1 METQTQKAERKHPD
15 KKPRVLHFTT
25 RLSTCQPKIYNI
37 DRQWAAPGRNR
48 NNVTRI
54 RLRFRGSSLIAA
66 YRVPVSGNP
75 NLARNCQLRPLGF
88 IKGTTIRSLV
98 HLSLSLLEVGARVCQ
113 SSCRAT
119 STRTSSGPLP
129 MEPLSATCERS
140 RLSHWYSNP
149 ISPSLSAFVCRGS
162 RRTECSI
169 LRPGLRD
176 VDKLVGRRENISQ
189 GFSFSFFP
197 FEGKGRE
204 RGKVE
209 NDFRQ
214 LWGVEFLKWTFEE
227 WMLVDCCR
235 FLEWERGL
243 IKLG

>member
-1 METQTQKAERKHPD
+1 MCSTLRLACLPASQR
-15 KKPRVLHFTT
+15 FTISIAVRGART
-25 RLSTCQPKIYNI
+25 QPKQCDQDSITI
-37 DRQWAAPGRNR
+37 PRFISHCRLQGSRIGQSEPGPKLPAAPPWIYKGDRDPISR
-48 NNVTRI
+48 PS
-54 RLRFRGSSLIAA
+54 LSS
-66 YRVPVSGNP
+66 
-75 NLARNCQLRPLGF
+75 
-88 IKGTTIRSLV
+88 
-98 HLSLSLLEVGARVCQ
+98 LSLSLLEVGARVCQ

-214 LWGVEFLKWTFEE
+214 L
-227 WMLVDCCR
+227 
-235 FLEWERGL
+235 
-243 IKLG
+243 

>member
-37 DRQWAAPGRNR
+37 DRRARRQDATRTKQCDQDSITIPRFISHCRLQGSRIGQSEPGPKLPAAPPWIYKGDRDPISR
-48 NNVTRI
+48 PS
-54 RLRFRGSSLIAA
+54 LSS
-66 YRVPVSGNP
+66 
-75 NLARNCQLRPLGF
+75 
-88 IKGTTIRSLV
+88 
-98 HLSLSLLEVGARVCQ
+98 LSLSLLEVGARVCQ

-214 LWGVEFLKWTFEE
+214 L
-227 WMLVDCCR
+227 
-235 FLEWERGL
+235 
-243 IKLG
+243 